1 MNYQQ
6 LKKIEKLMSMSSRQF
21 HPNLEEAFQK
31 MLDTIGFLDK
41 LDNTNRLDIINVL
54 YNSGKR
60 KCTYAQISSDL
71 FMSDSKLRRTR
82 IFFAECFE
90 YFLNKVDN
98 AASSAT

>member
-54 YNSGKR
+54 VGIGYIR
-60 KCTYAQISSDL
+60 WLQ
-71 FMSDSKLRRTR
+71 RRTFR
-82 IFFAECFE
+82 RVGHFVEM
-90 YFLNKVDN
+90 
-98 AASSAT
+98 